1 MERRQKPVSPCAGGD
16 DDRVGA
22 MARSADKGGRLVGLN
37 LQDLGIG
44 VQDHPHGR
52 ELHHEVRQDAD
63 GEEHAGPVR
72 LNDADQAF
80 GPDHRKTAQSLVDRD
95 VSEAQPVGLERALA
109 RRIPR
114 RLIAREIDGAARIV
128 VPHAETPPQSLPGR
142 ESMGHEPRIA
152 LHVAIGVAQDAVLVV

>member
-1 MERRQKPVSPCAGGD
+1 MQ
-16 DDRVGA
+16 
-22 MARSADKGGRLVGLN
+22 N
-37 LQDLGIG
+37 
-44 VQDHPHGR
+44 HPHGR

-95 VSEAQPVGLERALA
+95 VSEAEPVGLERALA

-114 RLIAREIDGAARIV
+114 LFIAREIGAARIV
-128 VPHAETPPQSLPGR
+128 VPHAEIPPQSLPGR

-152 LHVAIGVAQDAVLVV
+152 LHAAIGVAQNAVLGV